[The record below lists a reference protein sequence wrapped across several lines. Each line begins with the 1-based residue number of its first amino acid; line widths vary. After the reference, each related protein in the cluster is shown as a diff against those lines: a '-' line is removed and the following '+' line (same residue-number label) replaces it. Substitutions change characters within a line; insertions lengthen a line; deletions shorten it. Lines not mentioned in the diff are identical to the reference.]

1 MATERETRASINDAL
16 KKEHAN
22 LKKESERLKSNI
34 ERSKREIDALRE
46 QNARLSRT
54 LARYQREG
62 LELKREERRVTLRR
76 EEERRETEY
85 AEVLRDAFD
94 MNPLENGER
103 ENPSQV
109 LRRVYRE
116 MVEECNRDVE
126 EASERELERENN
138 FESSGGWVREKKVK
152 SEHFLEIQNVEEKVV
167 THKQRWKIL
176 HYKIHNTINK
186 HTYTINTHISQ
197 HQT

>member
-1 MATERETRASINDAL
+1 MGPNEKRALREEAEAL
-16 KKEHAN
+16 M
-22 LKKESERLKSNI
+22 KESERLKSNI

-116 MVEECNRDVE
+116 MVEECDRDIE
-126 EASERELERENN
+126 EALKKRELEREKNR
-138 FESSGGWVREKKVK
+138 ESSW
-152 SEHFLEIQNVEEKVV
+152 
-167 THKQRWKIL
+167 
-176 HYKIHNTINK
+176 
-186 HTYTINTHISQ
+186 
-197 HQT
+197 

>member
-16 KKEHAN
+16 KKERAN
-22 LKKESERLKSNI
+22 LMKESERLKSNT

-62 LELKREERRVTLRR
+62 LELKREERR
-76 EEERRETEY
+76 ETEY

-103 ENPSQV
+103 ENPSHV
-109 LRRVYRE
+109 LRRVFI
-116 MVEECNRDVE
+116 
-126 EASERELERENN
+126 ERWSKRA
-138 FESSGGWVREKKVK
+138 
-152 SEHFLEIQNVEEKVV
+152 IA
-167 THKQRWKIL
+167 T
-176 HYKIHNTINK
+176 
-186 HTYTINTHISQ
+186 
-197 HQT
+197 

>member
-1 MATERETRASINDAL
+1 MATDERETRASINDAL

-22 LKKESERLKSNI
+22 LKKESERLKSNT

-76 EEERRETEY
+76 EEERRETEC

-94 MNPLENGER
+94 VNPLENGER

-116 MVEECNRDVE
+116 MIEECDRDTE
-126 EASERELERENN
+126 EALQRELVKERRI
-138 FESSGGWVREKKVK
+138 ESSGERKKG
-152 SEHFLEIQNVEEKVV
+152 EI
-167 THKQRWKIL
+167 
-176 HYKIHNTINK
+176 
-186 HTYTINTHISQ
+186 
-197 HQT
+197 

>member
-1 MATERETRASINDAL
+1 MGPNEKRALREEAEAL
-16 KKEHAN
+16 M
-22 LKKESERLKSNI
+22 KESERLKSNI

-116 MVEECNRDVE
+116 MVEECDRDIE
-126 EASERELERENN
+126 EALKKRELEREKNRAQ
-138 FESSGGWVREKKVK
+138 SGERKKG
-152 SEHFLEIQNVEEKVV
+152 EI
-167 THKQRWKIL
+167 
-176 HYKIHNTINK
+176 
-186 HTYTINTHISQ
+186 
-197 HQT
+197 

>member
-116 MVEECNRDVE
+116 MVEECDRDIE
-126 EASERELERENN
+126 EALQRELEREKNR
-138 FESSGGWVREKKVK
+138 EQLVREKKVK
-152 SEHFLEIQNVEEKVV
+152 SEHFLEIQNVEEKGVIQ
-167 THKQRWKIL
+167 THMWKIL
-176 HYKIHNTINK
+176 HSKIHNTINK

>member
-1 MATERETRASINDAL
+1 MGPNEKRALREEAEAL
-16 KKEHAN
+16 M
-22 LKKESERLKSNI
+22 KESERLKSNI

-76 EEERRETEY
+76 EEERRETEC

-94 MNPLENGER
+94 VNPLENGER

-116 MVEECNRDVE
+116 MVEECDRDIE
-126 EASERELERENN
+126 EALKKRELEREKNRAQ
-138 FESSGGWVREKKVK
+138 SGERKKG
-152 SEHFLEIQNVEEKVV
+152 EI
-167 THKQRWKIL
+167 
-176 HYKIHNTINK
+176 
-186 HTYTINTHISQ
+186 
-197 HQT
+197 

>member
-22 LKKESERLKSNI
+22 LMKESERLKSNI

-116 MVEECNRDVE
+116 MVEECDRDIE
-126 EASERELERENN
+126 EALKRELEREKNQ
-138 FESSGGWVREKKVK
+138 SRAVVREKKVK
-152 SEHFLEIQNVEEKVV
+152 SEHFLEIQNVEEKGVIQN
-167 THKQRWKIL
+167 THMWKIL

>member
-1 MATERETRASINDAL
+1 MGPNEKRALREEAEVL
-16 KKEHAN
+16 M
-22 LKKESERLKSNI
+22 KESERLKSNT

-54 LARYQREG
+54 LARYQREE

-76 EEERRETEY
+76 EEERRETEC

-94 MNPLENGER
+94 VNPLVENGER

-116 MVEECNRDVE
+116 MVEECDRDTE
-126 EASERELERENN
+126 EALQRELEREKN
-138 FESSGGWVREKKVK
+138 
-152 SEHFLEIQNVEEKVV
+152 
-167 THKQRWKIL
+167 
-176 HYKIHNTINK
+176 
-186 HTYTINTHISQ
+186 
-197 HQT
+197 

>member
-62 LELKREERRVTLRR
+62 LELKREERR
-76 EEERRETEY
+76 ETEY

-116 MVEECNRDVE
+116 MVEECDRDTE
-126 EASERELERENN
+126 EALQRELEREKN
-138 FESSGGWVREKKVK
+138 
-152 SEHFLEIQNVEEKVV
+152 
-167 THKQRWKIL
+167 
-176 HYKIHNTINK
+176 
-186 HTYTINTHISQ
+186 
-197 HQT
+197 